1 MPAHCIFSAAALW
14 NRILVILVV
23 SDGLYSVATI
33 IVGCFRPTIIRASYD
48 LSVFV
53 RPAWVKML
61 GQV

>member
-1 MPAHCIFSAAALW
+1 M
-14 NRILVILVV
+14 ILVV